1 MFIIEATYDIDELL
15 RYNFHIHTTFSGCAK
30 PDMILKDIVAEAER
44 CGLEIIALTDHSNLG
59 DNLRVV
65 SENTPLLREQLAAV
79 ETDVKVLIGSEIS
92 AYAVGKYSE
101 TKEFCETLD
110 YRLYSQNH
118 YHLSFWEQ
126 PEDKS
131 PRGYAVH
138 MLAVL
143 EELFKSGRADCVAHP
158 FSGGYIRTLSEEE
171 KLKVPDCITDNE
183 LGDILEKG
191 ERAGCAWEINA
202 GEFCFLSKFS
212 KRYWD
217 IGREVGVHFNFGTDG
232 HTLKNVDTRGF
243 AGVIKDIIK

>member
-110 YRLYSQNH
+110 YRS
-118 YHLSFWEQ
+118 
-126 PEDKS
+126 
-131 PRGYAVH
+131 
-138 MLAVL
+138 
-143 EELFKSGRADCVAHP
+143 
-158 FSGGYIRTLSEEE
+158 
-171 KLKVPDCITDNE
+171 
-183 LGDILEKG
+183 
-191 ERAGCAWEINA
+191 
-202 GEFCFLSKFS
+202 
-212 KRYWD
+212 
-217 IGREVGVHFNFGTDG
+217 
-232 HTLKNVDTRGF
+232 
-243 AGVIKDIIK
+243 